1 MRERSAARSAASRA
15 RRNGLIGVYLTFSGV
30 YPLYHIYWGLSMGK
44 EKAPPRG
51 GAIVDA
57 YDVCC

>member
-1 MRERSAARSAASRA
+1 M
-15 RRNGLIGVYLTFSGV
+15 GVYLTFSGV

-51 GAIVDA
+51 AGLGKGDGVEEFSKE
-57 YDVCC
+57 